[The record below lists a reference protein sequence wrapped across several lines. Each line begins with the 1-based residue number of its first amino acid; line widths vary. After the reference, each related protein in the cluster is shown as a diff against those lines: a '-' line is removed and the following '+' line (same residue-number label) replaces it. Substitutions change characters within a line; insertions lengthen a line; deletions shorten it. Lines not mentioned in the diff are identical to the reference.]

1 MTYMEG
7 QLPSL
12 GARLK
17 PGAHQTGSLILI
29 PSNYNPISSVFKQ
42 LFELIILL

>member
-1 MTYMEG
+1 MEG

-17 PGAHQTGSLILI
+17 PGTHQTGSLILI